1 MVQENEII
9 MAVLSLGVLTFI
21 YLNDVHLKRVE
32 AFKFLYA
39 GFCAFSAGWVLT
51 VLENFFYESLLNSL
65 EHMSYAVGA
74 ILVAVWCWKVFG
86 RVKVNK

>member
-1 MVQENEII
+1 MLQENEII

-21 YLNDVHLKRVE
+21 YLNDVRLKRVE

-51 VLENFFYESLLNSL
+51 VLETFFFKSVLNFL

-86 RVKVNK
+86 KVKVDK

>member
-1 MVQENEII
+1 MVHENEII

-32 AFKFLYA
+32 AFKLLYA

-51 VLENFFYESLLNSL
+51 VLEGFFFETVLNFL

-74 ILVAVWCWKVFG
+74 ILVAFG
-86 RVKVNK
+86 AGKYLEELR